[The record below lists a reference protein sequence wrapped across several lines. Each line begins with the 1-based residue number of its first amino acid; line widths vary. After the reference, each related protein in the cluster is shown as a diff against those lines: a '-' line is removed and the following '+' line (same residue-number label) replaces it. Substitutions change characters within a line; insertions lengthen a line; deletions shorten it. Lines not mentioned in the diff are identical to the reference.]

1 MKQIPTQELWNNPDF
16 MKFISAHEQENTT
29 QLAFQYHTKI
39 NIPLKE
45 ALEQILLRKKAQ
57 VKLPEWAKSNCLFTE
72 LGLEQC
78 SSALAA
84 EWKAKRISDTIKPE
98 VVLDCNTGLGVDSTY
113 FSKSGIEVLSIEK
126 VPELVELCKFNQ
138 KQLGLHF
145 RVMEGEV
152 ISWLKNNP
160 AEKFDLVYA
169 DPDRRNEAGQRISH
183 PDELNPPVSQLLQEI
198 KGRCKNILL
207 KLSPLFD
214 PKEGIRIFP
223 GVKEIWIISIHHE
236 CREILYLIEE
246 GYTGEVSFVAAAW
259 FRNRWFS
266 QEGFPSFSKED
277 TISAKWVYLTDVA
290 FTLSGLA
297 PRLPGILAILDRGS
311 IAISD
316 ELLPEY
322 PGVAYQLIHVFTGRG
337 KDLKQS
343 LKSFVPEPFI
353 NISAKGTRIKSEEL
367 LKQLGKKS
375 GGDKLLLI
383 RPGESGAWL
392 LKRFDGKME

>member
-1 MKQIPTQELWNNPDF
+1 MNNIPTQELWTNPDF
-16 MKFISAHEQENTT
+16 MKFISEHALENTA
-29 QLAFQYHTKI
+29 QLAFQFHRKTT
-39 NIPLKE
+39 IPLKE
-45 ALEQILLRKKAQ
+45 ALEQIQLRKKAQ
-57 VKLPEWAKSNCLFTE
+57 TKLPEWAKLNCLFTE

-84 EWKAKRISDTIKPE
+84 EWKAKKILDTLKPKT
-98 VVLDCNTGLGVDSTY
+98 VLDCNTGLGVDSTY
-113 FSKSGIEVLSIEK
+113 FSKSGMEVLSIEK

-138 KQLGLHF
+138 KQLGLQF
-145 RVMEGEV
+145 RVLEGEV

-160 AEKFDLVYA
+160 LERFDLVYA
-169 DPDRRNEAGQRISH
+169 DPDRRNETGQRISH
-183 PDELNPPVSQLLQEI
+183 PDELNPPVSQLLQEL
-198 KGRCKNILL
+198 KGRCKQVLL

-214 PKEGIRIFP
+214 PKEGIRILP
-223 GVKEIWIISIHHE
+223 GVKEVWIISIHHE

-246 GYTGEVSFVAAAW
+246 GYTGEVRFVAAAW
-259 FRNRWFS
+259 FRHRWFS
-266 QEGFPSFSKED
+266 QEGIPSFSKEEAI
-277 TISAKWVYLTDVA
+277 TAQWVYLTDVA

-311 IAISD
+311 IAISN

-322 PGVAYQLIHVFTGRG
+322 PGVAYQLIHVFAGRG
-337 KDLKQS
+337 KDLKQN
-343 LKSFVPEPFI
+343 LKNFVPEPFI
-353 NISAKGTRIKSEEL
+353 NISAKGTSIKSEEL

-392 LKRFDGKME
+392 LKRHEGKMK